1 MTEKQNK
8 TLLYA
13 GFTEA
18 QIAALAAVFPVLP
31 PPERRAEIDGF
42 VKRTVEKMKRIDEAV
57 EGEWKPRLDQLKNDM
72 ENLIDRLNENAP
84 PEDGQ

>member
-1 MTEKQNK
+1 MGGDLWELEFNTHKTMTEKQNK

-42 VKRTVEKMKRIDEAV
+42 VKEAVEKMNRI
-57 EGEWKPRLDQLKNDM
+57 
-72 ENLIDRLNENAP
+72 NENTQ
-84 PEDGQ
+84 PETEL